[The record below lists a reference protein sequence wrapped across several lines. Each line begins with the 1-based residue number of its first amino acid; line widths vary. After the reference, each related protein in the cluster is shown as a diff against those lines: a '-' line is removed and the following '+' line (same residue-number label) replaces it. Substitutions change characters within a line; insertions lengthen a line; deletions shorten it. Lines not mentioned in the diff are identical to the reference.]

1 MNDFVI
7 RWILRLICGLFGG
20 ITYGDVCTIN
30 TSNIRFIINCICL
43 ILFGLLLGKK
53 WDNGKEVDE

>member
-1 MNDFVI
+1 MTNENI
-7 RWILRLICGLFGG
+7 KYWIALIG
-20 ITYGDVCTIN
+20 ISIMIWMGVVN

-53 WDNGKEVDE
+53 WDNKKEVDEYDK